1 MTRAGSP
8 DIQVRNRAEVEIE
21 RYSSSDPLWLK
32 HICNFTARPQQLMY
46 MAQMDENPFISIVA
60 MQRTGKSRGVDAKC
74 VKWCATNP
82 KEDLRFFAPAVY
94 QARKNLKDAIDIILN
109 APVLLA
115 YIETRLGRKQLSS
128 TQFSFMNGS
137 NGEAFGQE
145 SNLDGVNATIEHIDE
160 FDDMDMEV
168 YKNRILPR
176 GSGKNENGMP
186 TRIILTGTIQEEQG
200 NLYSISQ
207 DPTFFKAPMI
217 DIYVALEYGLIDR
230 AFFKLL
236 KEQLTPDEWLRIAL
250 CMYKG
255 GRQFFSQKALRKM
268 QVRGAEMLM
277 KVVLPEM
284 GKGYQSEGEVSFGL
298 DMGAQG
304 QQATSSKYSLTV
316 TERVGLWK
324 RWIYG
329 REWAPTTD
337 PKVIKRDI
345 VELWSFFRPKGGFGD
360 AFDSNLIADINDQ
373 LYAEGLVSY
382 SRQREGTEENSQS
395 NWDKWPF
402 QPIRFTGYQKHWM
415 LKTLRDDILE
425 GRYFSPLPEI
435 EQDDRWDPAKA
446 KNFSDPAEGEK
457 ALIKFIVQCK
467 NMRAERA
474 PSGQYYIY
482 SMIKSRLGDDNVDS
496 AAMANAFLE
505 TGKGSGSGPI
515 EFVSSGQ
522 QITSR
527 TAGSGVFNT

>member
-1 MTRAGSP
+1 MTQAYAP
-8 DIQVRNRAEVEIE
+8 NIQIRNRAEEEIE
-21 RYSSSDPLWLK
+21 KYASSDLLWLK
-32 HICNFTARPQQLMY
+32 HICNFTPRPQQLMY

-74 VKWCATNP
+74 VKWTATVP

-94 QARKNLKDAIDIILN
+94 QARKNLKDTIDIILN
-109 APVLLA
+109 SPILLA
-115 YIETRLGRKQLSS
+115 YIETRLGRRQISS
-128 TQFSFMNGS
+128 THFAFMNGS

-145 SNLDGVNATIEHIDE
+145 SNLDGVNATILHLDE

-168 YKNRILPR
+168 FKNRILPR

-186 TRIILTGTIQEEQG
+186 TRVILTGTIQEEQG
-200 NLYSISQ
+200 NLYAISQ
-207 DPTFFKAPMI
+207 DETFFKAPMI
-217 DIYVALEYGLIDR
+217 NIYHALEAGLIDR

-255 GRQFFSQKALRKM
+255 GRQFFPQRALRKM
-268 QVRGAEMLM
+268 QMRGAEMQM
-277 KVVLPEM
+277 KLVLPEF
-284 GKGYQSEGEVSFGL
+284 GKAYDSEGDISFGL

-324 RWIYG
+324 RYLYG

-337 PKVIKRDI
+337 PKVVKRDI
-345 VELWSFFRPKGGFGD
+345 VELWSYFRPRGGFGD

-382 SRQREGTEENSQS
+382 SRQREGTEENCQG

-415 LKTLRDDILE
+415 LKTLRDDIIE
-425 GRYFSPLPEI
+425 GRFFSPLLEI
-435 EQDDRWDPAKA
+435 ESDDRWDPAKA
-446 KNFSDPAEGEK
+446 KNFSDPAEGDK
-457 ALIKFIVQCK
+457 ALIKFLVQCK
-467 NMRAERA
+467 NIRAERA
-474 PSGQYYIY
+474 PSGQYYLY
-482 SMIKSRLGDDNVDS
+482 SMIKARLGDDGVDS
-496 AAMANAFLE
+496 ASMANAFLE
-505 TGKGSGSGPI
+505 TGKGSVSGPI
-515 EFVSSGQ
+515 EHVSSGA
-522 QITSR
+522 TLMTKEAR
-527 TAGSGVFNT
+527 VW